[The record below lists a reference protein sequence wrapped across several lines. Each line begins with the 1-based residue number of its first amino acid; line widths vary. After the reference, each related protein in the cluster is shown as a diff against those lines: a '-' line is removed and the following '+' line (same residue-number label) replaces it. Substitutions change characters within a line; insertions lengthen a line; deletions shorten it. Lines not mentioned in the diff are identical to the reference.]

1 MPSDYFRQQYFETFD
16 VLTQQLD
23 DRFHQQSLDL
33 LNELETILV
42 DGSNG
47 KAITPSDK
55 IKDLYGKEISFDR
68 LQFQIGMLPD
78 LVNTENEKQ
87 AIPIQHVTSVSTIC
101 ELFNSNHFA
110 KTMLC
115 EVHKLMVIYL
125 TVPMTSATAE
135 RSFSSLRR
143 LKSYLRSTMT
153 QKKLNHVTLLHV
165 HKKRTDEIDV
175 SSIVQFFISANSRRQ
190 CFFGNEQ

>member
-1 MPSDYFRQQYFETFD
+1 
-16 VLTQQLD
+16 
-23 DRFHQQSLDL
+23 
-33 LNELETILV
+33 
-42 DGSNG
+42 
-47 KAITPSDK
+47 
-55 IKDLYGKEISFDR
+55 
-68 LQFQIGMLPD
+68 MLPD

-175 SSIVQFFISANSRRQ
+175 SSIVQSFISANSRRQ